1 MIRIN
6 RTSMRFVIG
15 TALVAVLAGS
25 SALATRDKNVFVG
38 EQLSQYDAVIVAG
51 PGSVSVVEI
60 SNPPDGRPFVTV
72 AQVTIQEVIKGSGL
86 VAGGDVTIAFDRP
99 SALAGYALLMGST
112 MIESSAVWLLE
123 RADSQFPAAYL
134 ARCIT
139 EPDTPAN
146 LGPYVDL
153 FRAAAAS
160 ESGRSNVHLDLQ
172 IPLSSAPHGQPLPAS
187 VRVFTNPGESG
198 VLPAPVPWAD
208 RVKIFVEPDADPAVP
223 VDLTW
228 DDVPVNVAVLSAI
241 GQGGDTIPD
250 GIGPGSQY
258 VADVTLFPT
267 DMKLIGP
274 QAFRCYA
281 RLLDD
286 NGRTLLQSPPVFLT
300 ITP

>member
-1 MIRIN
+1 
-6 RTSMRFVIG
+6 
-15 TALVAVLAGS
+15 
-25 SALATRDKNVFVG
+25 
-38 EQLSQYDAVIVAG
+38 
-51 PGSVSVVEI
+51 
-60 SNPPDGRPFVTV
+60 
-72 AQVTIQEVIKGSGL
+72 
-86 VAGGDVTIAFDRP
+86 
-99 SALAGYALLMGST
+99 
-112 MIESSAVWLLE
+112 
-123 RADSQFPAAYL
+123 
-134 ARCIT
+134 
-139 EPDTPAN
+139 
-146 LGPYVDL
+146 
-153 FRAAAAS
+153 
-160 ESGRSNVHLDLQ
+160 
-172 IPLSSAPHGQPLPAS
+172 
-187 VRVFTNPGESG
+187 
-198 VLPAPVPWAD
+198 
-208 RVKIFVEPDADPAVP
+208 VKIFVEPDADPAVP